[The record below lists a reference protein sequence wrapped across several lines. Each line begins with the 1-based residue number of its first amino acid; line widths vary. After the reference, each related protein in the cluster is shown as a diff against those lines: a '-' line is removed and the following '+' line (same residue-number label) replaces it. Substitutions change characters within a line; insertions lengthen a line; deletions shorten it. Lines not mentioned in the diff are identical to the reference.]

1 LRTIIFAL
9 SLGVAGSFAIEF
21 LGTENLNSD
30 NFMAGGLHSI
40 EERLQR
46 YGDFKAMSSLDC
58 EKAIGYPQYEKHAPL
73 E

>member
-1 LRTIIFAL
+1 
-9 SLGVAGSFAIEF
+9 
-21 LGTENLNSD
+21 
-30 NFMAGGLHSI
+30 MAGGLHSI